1 MLLQLER
8 QFLEADLAQVRSLLL
23 QSPLDED
30 PIEHLQFE
38 SRVRELEARLSAMPE
53 LIDKAPAGI
62 ALFFGGDP
70 VVGSHGVKAGFGSK
84 AVGHFQKLVSLR
96 FAAVEQGPL
105 ASRGRVPLTDETQL
119 LVTDVVRGSF
129 GFVLE
134 AAGGQPHNQTSLK
147 AAVDEVADTLS
158 RMAAPDEALFD
169 QASSALDDRQL
180 GTLKEFFKLLDDE
193 GASLRLVEGERD
205 FELDRTAVIRA
216 RNRVE
221 GLSISERTE
230 VRAGQVV
237 GWTQVS
243 RRFELQL
250 RGAEGVLTGQV
261 SQEAMEKALS
271 TGLNPLNQH
280 FRMHLKVREVRARN
294 RSPRLA
300 YTLQAMESAAP
311 DALAG

>member
-1 MLLQLER
+1 MLPQLER

-23 QSPLDED
+23 QSPIDED
-30 PIEHLQFE
+30 PIEHLQFS
-38 SRVRELEARLSAMPE
+38 SRAREIEARLARISEA
-53 LIDKAPAGI
+53 ITTAPAGA

-70 VVGSHGVKAGFGSK
+70 VVGSHGIKASFGSK

-96 FAAVEQGPL
+96 FAADEQGPL

-134 AAGGQPHNQTSLK
+134 AASQESAGETSLK

-169 QASSALDDRQL
+169 QASAGLDDRQL

-205 FELDRTAVIRA
+205 FELDRSAVMRA
-216 RNRVE
+216 RGRVE
-221 GLSISERTE
+221 GLQISDRIDER
-230 VRAGQVV
+230 VGYII
-237 GWTQVS
+237 GWTQYS
-243 RRFELQL
+243 HRFELRL
-250 RGAEGVLTGQV
+250 DDDGAVLHGQV
-261 SQEAMEKALS
+261 SREAMEAA
-271 TGLNPLNQH
+271 GAAGINPLNRR
-280 FRMHLKVREVRARN
+280 FRVRLKVREVRARS
-294 RSPRLA
+294 RAPRLA
-300 YTLQAMESAAP
+300 FTLQSM
-311 DALAG
+311 DAVTT